1 MDEQLL
7 PDLLRLR
14 GSVVAASDEFFAAKE
29 NLIKPTAP
37 IFVPDTYGAKGQ
49 VYDGWETR
57 RRRGPGGTL
66 PERSARDWVIVR
78 LGVPGVVHS
87 IVVDTSFFIGN
98 YPQACSADAC
108 SVSGYPSFA
117 EIAADTEATTWQE
130 IVPRVLVTGDAR
142 HTFSV
147 NAGRRFTHIRLNIF
161 PDGGVARLHV
171 HGEVVPDPALLEGLT
186 FDLAAL
192 ENGADL
198 AASSDQN
205 SFSAPR
211 NLISP
216 GLSRVM
222 GEGWET
228 RRRRRPGHEWL
239 VIRLAGRGVI
249 DLAEIDTSWYR
260 GNQPD
265 TASLQTL
272 DAAPGASISH
282 YSAWRDLLPPV
293 PLLPDTPHR
302 FRVTGSPATHVRLNI
317 FPDGGVARLRLY
329 GSLTDDGL
337 AAVRRRWEETALY
350 RRVASPETGGAER

>member
-29 NLIKPTAP
+29 NLIKPNAP
-37 IFVPDTYGAKGQ
+37 VFGPETYDAKGQ

-66 PERSARDWVIVR
+66 PDRGARDWVIVR
-78 LGVPGVVHS
+78 LGVPGVVRS
-87 IVVDTSFFIGN
+87 IVVDTAFFTGN

-108 SVSGYPSFA
+108 SVSGYPSFS
-117 EIAADTEATTWQE
+117 ELAADDAPGTGSWRE
-130 IVPRVLVTGDAR
+130 IVPRALLTGDAR
-142 HTFSV
+142 HAFKV
-147 NAGRRFTHIRLNIF
+147 NSGRRFTHVRLNIF

-186 FDLAAL
+186 VDLAAL
-192 ENGADL
+192 ENGADI
-198 AASSDQN
+198 AARSDQ
-205 SFSAPR
+205 FYSAPR
-211 NLISP
+211 NVISP
-216 GLSRVM
+216 GLSRAM

-228 RRRRRPGHEWL
+228 RRRRKPGYEWL
-239 VIRLAGRGVI
+239 VVRLAGRGVI

-260 GNQPD
+260 GNQPHS
-265 TASLQTL
+265 ASLQTM
-272 DAAPGASISH
+272 DAVGPAAGGSLADERGWH
-282 YSAWRDLLPPV
+282 DLLPRV
-293 PLLPDTPHR
+293 TLLPDTPHR
-302 FRVTGSPATHVRLNI
+302 FRIQGALATHVRLNI

-337 AAVRRRWEETALY
+337 SALRRRWD
-350 RRVASPETGGAER
+350 ETG

>member
-1 MDEQLL
+1 MDEQHL

-29 NLIKPTAP
+29 NLIKPGAP
-37 IFVPDTYGAKGQ
+37 VFVAGRYGAKGQ

-66 PERSARDWVIVR
+66 PDPAACDWVIVR
-78 LGVPGVVHS
+78 LGVAGVVRS
-87 IVVDTSFFIGN
+87 IVVDTAFFTGN

-108 SVSGYPSFA
+108 SVSGYPSVEELA
-117 EIAADTEATTWQE
+117 DDPGAGTWREIL
-130 IVPRVLVTGDAR
+130 PRVLLTGDAR
-142 HTFSV
+142 HALKV
-147 NAGRRFTHIRLNIF
+147 IAGRRFTHVRLNIF

-192 ENGADL
+192 ENGADV
-198 AASSDQN
+198 AALSDQYY
-205 SFSAPR
+205 SSAR
-211 NLISP
+211 NVIAP

-228 RRRRRPGHEWL
+228 HRRRRPGHEWL

-265 TASLQTL
+265 TASLQTM
-272 DAAPGASISH
+272 DATTGASLSDE
-282 YSAWRDLLPPV
+282 SAWRDLLPHV
-293 PLLPDTPHR
+293 RLLPDTPHR
-302 FRVTGSPATHVRLNI
+302 FRVDGAPATHVRLNI
-317 FPDGGVARLRLY
+317 FPDGGVARLRLF

-337 AAVRRRWEETALY
+337 AAVKRRWCDTA
-350 RRVASPETGGAER
+350 

>member
-29 NLIKPTAP
+29 NLVKPGAP
-37 IFVPDTYGAKGQ
+37 VFVPETYGAKGQ

-66 PERSARDWVIVR
+66 PERTARDWVIVR
-78 LGVPGVVHS
+78 LGVPGVIRS
-87 IVVDTSFFIGN
+87 IVVDTAFFTGN
-98 YPQACSADAC
+98 FPQACSADAC
-108 SVSGYPSFA
+108 SVSGYPA
-117 EIAADTEATTWQE
+117 LEDLDAAPADAWQE
-130 IVPRVLVTGDAR
+130 IVPRGLLTGDAR
-142 HTFSV
+142 HSFKVSS
-147 NAGRRFTHIRLNIF
+147 GRRFSHVRLNIF

-171 HGEVVPDPALLEGLT
+171 HGEVVPDPAVLEGLT

-192 ENGADL
+192 ENGGDVAGR
-198 AASSDQN
+198 SDQN
-205 SFSAPR
+205 YYSAPR
-211 NLISP
+211 NVISP

-228 RRRRRPGHEWL
+228 RRRRRAGHEWL
-239 VIRLAGRGVI
+239 VIRLAGQGIIR
-249 DLAEIDTSWYR
+249 LAEIDTSWFR

-265 TASLQTL
+265 TASVQTL
-272 DAAPGASISH
+272 DATTGASLTDKN
-282 YSAWRDLLPPV
+282 AWRDLV
-293 PLLPDTPHR
+293 PRVRLLPDTPHR
-302 FRVTGSPATHVRLNI
+302 FRVDGAPATHVRLNI

-337 AAVRRRWEETALY
+337 AAVRRRWDETA
-350 RRVASPETGGAER
+350 

>member
-1 MDEQLL
+1 MDEQHL

-29 NLIKPTAP
+29 NLIRPDAP
-37 IFVPDTYGAKGQ
+37 VFVPETYDAKGQ

-57 RRRGPGGTL
+57 RRRGNDGTL
-66 PERSARDWVIVR
+66 PDREDRDWVIVR
-78 LGVPGVVHS
+78 LGVPGVVRS
-87 IVVDTSFFIGN
+87 IVVDTAFFTGN

-108 SVSGYPSFA
+108 SASGYPSA
-117 EIAADTEATTWQE
+117 EELTADPGPGPWRG
-130 IVPRVLVTGDAR
+130 IVPRAVVTGDPR
-142 HTFSV
+142 HAFKV
-147 NAGRRFTHIRLNIF
+147 NAGRRYTHVRLNIF

-171 HGEVVPDPALLEGLT
+171 HGEVVPDPALFEGLT

-192 ENGADL
+192 ENGADV
-198 AASSDQN
+198 ADSSDQN
-205 SFSAPR
+205 SFSAPG

-265 TASLQTL
+265 TASLQAV
-272 DAAPGASISH
+272 DATTGA
-282 YSAWRDLLPPV
+282 
-293 PLLPDTPHR
+293 
-302 FRVTGSPATHVRLNI
+302 
-317 FPDGGVARLRLY
+317 
-329 GSLTDDGL
+329 SLTDN
-337 AAVRRRWEETALY
+337 
-350 RRVASPETGGAER
+350 

>member
-37 IFVPDTYGAKGQ
+37 VFVPDTYGAKGQ

-66 PERSARDWVIVR
+66 PERTARDWVIVR
-78 LGVPGVVHS
+78 LGVPGVVRS
-87 IVVDTSFFIGN
+87 IVVDTAFFTGN

-108 SVSGYPSFA
+108 SVSGYPSFE
-117 EIAADTEATTWQE
+117 EIAGGPEAADWKE

-142 HTFSV
+142 HTFNVSSE
-147 NAGRRFTHIRLNIF
+147 RRFTHIRLNIF

-171 HGEVVPDPALLEGLT
+171 HGEVVPDPALFEGLT

-192 ENGADL
+192 ENGADV

-205 SFSAPR
+205 SYSPPR
-211 NLISP
+211 NVISP

-228 RRRRRPGHEWL
+228 RRRRR
-239 VIRLAGRGVI
+239 AC
-249 DLAEIDTSWYR
+249 
-260 GNQPD
+260 
-265 TASLQTL
+265 
-272 DAAPGASISH
+272 
-282 YSAWRDLLPPV
+282 
-293 PLLPDTPHR
+293 
-302 FRVTGSPATHVRLNI
+302 
-317 FPDGGVARLRLY
+317 
-329 GSLTDDGL
+329 
-337 AAVRRRWEETALY
+337 
-350 RRVASPETGGAER
+350 RRVAGHPAGRAGRHRPRGDRHLLVPGQPAGHRLTADTGRHYRRHDPRSVCLARPVAAGQAAAGHPAPVPGHRDAGHSRAAEHLPRRRRGPAATVRIADRRRRVGPTTPLG

>member
-29 NLIKPTAP
+29 NLIKPDAP
-37 IFVPDTYGAKGQ
+37 AFIPETYDAKGQ

-66 PERSARDWVIVR
+66 PERAARDWVIVR
-78 LGVPGVVHS
+78 LGVPGVVRS
-87 IVVDTSFFIGN
+87 IVVDTAHFTVN

-108 SVSGYPSFA
+108 SADGYPSPKELTA
-117 EIAADTEATTWQE
+117 GPDPGRWRE
-130 IVPRVLVTGDAR
+130 IVPRALLTGDAR
-142 HTFSV
+142 HAFKV
-147 NAGRRFTHIRLNIF
+147 NSGRRFTHVRLNIF

-186 FDLAAL
+186 VDLAAL
-192 ENGADL
+192 ENGADI
-198 AASSDQN
+198 AARSDRFYSS
-205 SFSAPR
+205 PR
-211 NLISP
+211 NVISP

-228 RRRRRPGHEWL
+228 RRRRKPGYEWL

-249 DLAEIDTSWYR
+249 QLAEIDTSWYR

-265 TASLQTL
+265 SASLQTM
-272 DAAPGASISH
+272 DATDPTHGSLADEGG
-282 YSAWRDLLPPV
+282 WRDLLPRV
-293 PLLPDTPHR
+293 RLLPDTPHR
-302 FRVTGSPATHVRLNI
+302 FRVDGGPATHVRLNI

-337 AAVRRRWEETALY
+337 AAVRRRWDET
-350 RRVASPETGGAER
+350 S

>member
-29 NLIKPTAP
+29 NLIKPDAP
-37 IFVPDTYGAKGQ
+37 VFVPETYGAKGQ

-66 PERSARDWVIVR
+66 PDRAARDWVIVR
-78 LGVPGVVHS
+78 LGQPGVLRS
-87 IVVDTSFFIGN
+87 IVVDTAFFTGN
-98 YPQACSADAC
+98 FPQACSADAC

-117 EIAADTEATTWQE
+117 ELATDPASGGPEGIWQE
-130 IVPRVLVTGDAR
+130 IVPRGLLTGDAR
-142 HTFSV
+142 HAFSV
-147 NAGRRFTHIRLNIF
+147 RSRRRFTHVRLNIF

-171 HGEVVPDPALLEGLT
+171 HGEVVPDPAILKDLT

-192 ENGADL
+192 ENGADV
-198 AASSDQN
+198 ASRSDQFY
-205 SFSAPR
+205 SSPR
-211 NLISP
+211 NVISP

-228 RRRRRPGHEWL
+228 RRRRKPGYEWL
-239 VIRLAGRGVI
+239 VIRLAGHGEI
-249 DLAEIDTSWYR
+249 NLAEIDTSWFR

-272 DAAPGASISH
+272 DASSGAALTDEN
-282 YSAWRDLLPPV
+282 AWHDLLPPV
-293 PLLPDTPHR
+293 RLLPDTPHR
-302 FRVTGSPATHVRLNI
+302 FRVYGAPATHVRLKI

-329 GSLTDDGL
+329 GSLTETGL
-337 AAVRRRWEETALY
+337 AALRRRWDETA
-350 RRVASPETGGAER
+350 